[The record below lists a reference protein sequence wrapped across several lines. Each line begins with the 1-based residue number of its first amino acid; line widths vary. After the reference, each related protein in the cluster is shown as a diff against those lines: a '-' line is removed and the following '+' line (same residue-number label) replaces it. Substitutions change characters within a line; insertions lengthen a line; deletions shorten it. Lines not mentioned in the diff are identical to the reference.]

1 MTALISVWGKHQS
14 YPVHVNI
21 EGKQRF
27 YRKFSVTF
35 DAQAGELTFKGINGH
50 GVTEKCLKVMP

>member
-1 MTALISVWGKHQS
+1 MTSLISVWGKHQA

-27 YRKFSVTF
+27 YREFSVTF
-35 DAQAGELTFKGINGH
+35 DATAGELTFKGINGR